1 MMRRNNFFFE
11 SLLKKENFLFL
22 LSFILCAF
30 GQPAWI
36 GPLGLFTSFLGY
48 TIFWSQIIKKQ
59 ITKRRFQYSF
69 LWSLFVQAIGISWMA
84 SVKYQGYYILLVY
97 LFVIC
102 AISIQF
108 AFLTIL
114 IPVNRKISFPRI
126 GLIASLAVIF
136 EWSRMFF
143 FSGFTW
149 NPIGISMSYYN
160 VAIQFVSIF
169 GIYGLTFWVMLTNLV
184 GLRAVAYER
193 SFKAYS
199 LWVIVF
205 LIPYIHGYLHIKY
218 HNKIDGVDRANIL
231 LVQTSIMPEERD
243 FSPENKNFI
252 HPINQW
258 ERILS
263 FLPKENKDIDLI
275 VLPEGALPFSA
286 YIPIYSLDSI
296 KYLFK
301 DRYNIEPDTYL
312 PNDEG
317 PYVYYDDQKEAIYSN
332 AFFCQLLSN
341 YYNCPLVIG
350 LDAYKDKKSYNA
362 AFYFEPKKK
371 IADYYFKQVL
381 VPIGEYFP
389 FQWCSDIAKRYGIN
403 GSFSK
408 GRETKVFESKFP
420 ISVSICYEETY
431 GYLMRKGKLLGAK
444 LFVNITNDVW
454 FINSKLPKQHFY
466 LGRIRTVENGVP
478 LVRSCNTGITAGIDC
493 FGNVIKEL
501 KSKNESCEKLKGS
514 LKINLLLKTYDTFYS
529 KYADLPLLGLCF
541 LFISFGIF
549 HMLYK
554 KKKNI

>member
-1 MMRRNNFFFE
+1 MRINNFFFE
-11 SLLKKENFLFL
+11 VLIKKENFLFL

-36 GPLGLFTSFLGY
+36 GFLGLITSFCGY

-59 ITKRRFQYSF
+59 TTKKRFLYSF
-69 LWSLFVQAIGISWMA
+69 IWSLCVQAVGLSWMA

-97 LFVIC
+97 LFVVC

-108 AFLTIL
+108 SFITIL
-114 IPVNRKISFPRI
+114 IPVNKKISFSRI
-126 GLIASLAVIF
+126 GLISSLAVIF

-169 GIYGLTFWVMLTNLV
+169 GIYGLTFWVTLTNLL
-184 GLRAVAYER
+184 GLRAVTNKR
-193 SFKAYS
+193 SYKSYS
-199 LWVIVF
+199 LWIIVF
-205 LIPYIHGYLHIKY
+205 LIPYVHGYLHIKY
-218 HNKIDGVDRANIL
+218 HNKNDDVEKVNVL

-243 FSPENKNFI
+243 FFPENKNFI
-252 HPINQW
+252 HPLKQW

-263 FLPKENKDIDLI
+263 FLPKENNDIDLI

-296 KYLFK
+296 KYLFSSN
-301 DRYNIEPDTYL
+301 YNIDVGPYL
-312 PNDEG
+312 PKDKK
-317 PYVYYDDQKEAIYSN
+317 PYVYFDDEKEPAYSN
-332 AFFCQLLSN
+332 AFICQLISN

-350 LDAYKDKKSYNA
+350 LDAYEGKKSYNA
-362 AFYFEPKKK
+362 AYYFEPKKNK
-371 IADYYFKQVL
+371 ANYYCKQVL

-389 FQWCSDIAKRYGIN
+389 FEWCADIAKRYGIY

-408 GRETKVFESKFP
+408 GNKPRVFKSKVP

-466 LGRIRTVENGVP
+466 LGRIRAIENGIP
-478 LVRSCNTGITAGIDC
+478 LVRACNTGVTAGVDC
-493 FGNVIKEL
+493 FGNIIKEL
-501 KSKNESCEKLKGS
+501 KSKHEDCEKLKGS
-514 LKINLLLKTYDTFYS
+514 IKIDLLLKTYDTLYS
-529 KYADLPLLGLCF
+529 KYADFPLVVFCF
-541 LFISFGIF
+541 LFICLDVFY
-549 HMLYK
+549 MVYK
-554 KKKNI
+554 KKKKI